1 MSSMDKTHW
10 LDRPRNVKL
19 LWRVFLGVLALTVMV
34 EALVSLHPHFAIESV
49 FGFYAWYGL
58 IACAVMII
66 VAKALGLMLKRPDTY
81 YEDGSGR
88 DD

>member
-10 LDRPRNVKL
+10 LDQARNVKL
-19 LWRVFLGVLALTVMV
+19 LWRMFLGVLVLTVIV
-34 EALVSLHPHFAIESV
+34 EALISLHPHFAIESA

-58 IACAVMII
+58 IACAVMIV
-66 VAKALGLMLKRPDTY
+66 VAKTLALLLRRPDTY
-81 YEDGSGR
+81 YEDGIGR